1 MMYLA
6 TIKTRFNTIR
16 LKIENPN
23 DPEFLEVLE
32 QPYVEEVRIEQKV
45 EQLKEEIHAALFH
58 AVGTS
63 YYNQVAQEK
72 SKELELLLEKK

>member
-1 MMYLA
+1 MYIA
-6 TIKTRFNTIR
+6 TIKTKYNTI
-16 LKIENPN
+16 KMEIENPN
-23 DPEFLEVLE
+23 DPNFIEILE
-32 QPYVEEVRIEQKV
+32 QPYIEEVRIEQKV

-72 SKELELLLEKK
+72 SKELKLLLEKK